1 MYKMLYANGKEEIK
15 DLAHSYELNMN
26 RNLHIIIGRISKDP
40 ELRANSTGVQVA
52 QFGVAT
58 NRKKSD
64 GKEETQFH
72 NVVAFGKQAE
82 IIHKF
87 LKKGDEIYV
96 EGRVQTRSYDHPDGT
111 KKWMTET
118 ILEKFEFG
126 RKKGDGKES
135 DPIEWN

>member
-1 MYKMLYANGKEEIK
+1 
-15 DLAHSYELNMN
+15 MN
-26 RNLHIIIGRISKDP
+26 RNLHIIIGRVSKEP
-40 ELRANSTGVQVA
+40 ELRANTSGIPVT

-58 NRKKSD
+58 NRKKKD
-64 GKEETQFH
+64 GTEETQFH

-82 IIHKF
+82 VIKQYIH
-87 LKKGDEIYV
+87 KGDEIYI
-96 EGRVQTRSYDHPDGT
+96 EGRVQTRSYEHDGV

-135 DPIEWN
+135 EEIGWDN